1 MTVSQE
7 GREAPAEVIR
17 EGELAKK
24 GEIRKNWK
32 SRWFVM
38 YAQSIAYLDKKGG
51 KVKGGILFEEAN
63 LVRDATE
70 LEAGN
75 KEHCIVI
82 ELPHRHYVVSASSP
96 EEKDAWQSAIA
107 KVLLG
112 LGKDPEAVSQPA
124 EPTRKRVK
132 IANVLLP
139 GAAMP
144 ETPTVEPP
152 TVEPPAGEPPAGK
165 LPAVA
170 AVGAGVLAIGA
181 VGAVGAGALDGV
193 GSPSDEGGGE
203 DGPVT
208 IGKVEEGVRDAASAC
223 TKAVEMLKNHTPKP
237 FRDLL
242 EPATAINDML
252 PNLAKFKLTGVVIP
266 GMPDIVGTVLKA
278 IDIAEYFIKKISDKI
293 GKWGLKPPV
302 T

>member
-1 MTVSQE
+1 MTVSEE
-7 GREAPAEVIR
+7 GKEAPAEVIK
-17 EGELAKK
+17 EGELTKK

-32 SRWFVM
+32 TRWFVL
-38 YAQSIAYLDKKGG
+38 YGKSIAYLDKQGG
-51 KVKGGILFEEAN
+51 KVKGGILLEDAN
-63 LVRDATE
+63 LIRDATE
-70 LEAGN
+70 LEAGK
-75 KEHCIVI
+75 KEHCLAV
-82 ELPHRHYVVSASSP
+82 ELPERHYVISASCP
-96 EEKDAWQSAIA
+96 EDKDAWHSAIA
-107 KVLLG
+107 KVLLR
-112 LGKDPEAVSQPA
+112 LGKDPEAKSQPA
-124 EPTRKRVK
+124 EPNRKRVK
-132 IANVLLP
+132 IAN
-139 GAAMP
+139 P
-144 ETPTVEPP
+144 ETPAVEPP
-152 TVEPPAGEPPAGK
+152 VEAPSAEETATGK

-203 DGPVT
+203 DGPVS